1 MGTQTRKKEGL
12 QVFEGER
19 NGDVIPFT
27 YLQAQNI
34 LYMDIGGKK
43 KSFFFFSWCHSMLEH
58 RVAVDSDSKTN
69 L

>member
-1 MGTQTRKKEGL
+1 MGTQTRKKEGS

-34 LYMDIGGKK
+34 LYMDIGKK
-43 KSFFFFSWCHSMLEH
+43 KVFFFFLSVILC
-58 RVAVDSDSKTN
+58 
-69 L
+69 

>member
-34 LYMDIGGKK
+34 LYMDIGKK
-43 KSFFFFSWCHSMLEH
+43 KTSFFFFFFLSVILC
-58 RVAVDSDSKTN
+58 
-69 L
+69 